1 MCGTLHPPPPI
12 GEDVSPKRE
21 SQRLRDRGVNGHPDK
36 LCARCG
42 RPFSWRKKWERDW
55 ENVRYCS
62 DKCRM
67 GKAVAN

>member
-1 MCGTLHPPPPI
+1 MP
-12 GEDVSPKRE
+12 SRE
-21 SQRLRDRGVNGHPDK
+21 STRPRDGGVRGQGVNGHPDK

-67 GKAVAN
+67 GKGAG